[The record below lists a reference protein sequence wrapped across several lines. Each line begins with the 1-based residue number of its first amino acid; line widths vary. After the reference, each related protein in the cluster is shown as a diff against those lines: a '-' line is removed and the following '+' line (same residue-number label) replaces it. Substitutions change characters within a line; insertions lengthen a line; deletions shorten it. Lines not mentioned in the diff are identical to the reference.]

1 MRNKIKFVYFDVGG
15 VMLRW
20 KEILHILAKRHN
32 KTFAQVHEVFLRYD
46 TLACLG
52 KITSNEAGKNILADL
67 GVKEEKEFD
76 FLSFSMQEFIPI
88 KETHRFANKL
98 SKKLPIG
105 LLTNVYPEV
114 FELSVTKGHIPDL
127 AYTAVVQSCKIGL
140 VKPNADIYHHAR
152 QKANVAHEEILFV
165 DDYTQNI
172 VAAKR
177 LGWKGV
183 VFDTENPK
191 KSIKEIEEVLEMK

>member
-1 MRNKIKFVYFDVGG
+1 MKKSIKFVYFDVGG

-20 KEILHILAKRHN
+20 KEVLHKIAKQHN
-32 KTFAQVHEVFLRYD
+32 KPFAEVHEVFLRYD

-52 KITSNEAGKNILADL
+52 KITSNEAGKHILTDL
-67 GVKEEKEFD
+67 GVKEYEEFD
-76 FLSFSMQEFIPI
+76 FLSFSMRTFAPI
-88 KETHRFANKL
+88 RETHRFAEKL

-114 FELSVTKGHIPDL
+114 FELSIQKGHIPDL
-127 AYTAVVQSCKIGL
+127 AYAAVVQSCKIGL

-165 DDYTQNI
+165 DDYAQNI
-172 VAAKR
+172 AAAKK
-177 LGWKGV
+177 LGWRGV

-191 KSIKEIEEVLEMK
+191 KSLTKIKEIIGI